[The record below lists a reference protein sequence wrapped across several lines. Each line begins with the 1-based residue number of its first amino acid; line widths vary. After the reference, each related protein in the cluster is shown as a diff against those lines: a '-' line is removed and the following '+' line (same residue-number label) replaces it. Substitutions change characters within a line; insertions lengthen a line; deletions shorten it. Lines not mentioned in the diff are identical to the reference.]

1 MNEISRDVLEK
12 GLPEKE
18 DANIWRYTY
27 RVRSHEV
34 EPGGQLTLPS
44 LFHLMQDGASSHA
57 KSLGLSVK
65 ELMRQGYT
73 WVLSRMILTVSAPLP
88 QWEHQTTLHTWP
100 SGNKGPF
107 ALRNFLFINP
117 KGEKIAAAIS
127 GWLVIDMNRRRPQR
141 IGPYSKILRP
151 IEGHHILSPDLN
163 KIALPQHI
171 HWEQRF
177 SVRRQDLDIN
187 QHVNNV
193 SYLAWLMET
202 LPDEVVRQMALQTI
216 HLNFMG
222 EAKRKDQVTS
232 AVELI
237 KQDEHQAYFRHLIFR
252 DADRQELIRAESRWI
267 ANTDVGKK

>member
-1 MNEISRDVLEK
+1 MRDISKDTLERCP
-12 GLPEKE
+12 PEKE
-18 DANIWRYTY
+18 GANIWRYTY

-65 ELMRQGYT
+65 QLMQNGYT
-73 WVLSRMILTVSAPLP
+73 WVLSRLNLTILAPLP
-88 QWEHQTTLHTWP
+88 QWEHQISLQTWP

-107 ALRNFLFINP
+107 ALRNFLLLNAA
-117 KGEKIAAAIS
+117 GERVAAAIS
-127 GWLVIDMNRRRPQR
+127 GWLVIDMDSRRPQR
-141 IGPYSKILRP
+141 LGPYSKILRP
-151 IEGHHILSPDLN
+151 IEGHHILAPDLN
-163 KIALPQHI
+163 KIALSQHI
-171 HWEQRF
+171 DWKQRF

-193 SYLAWLMET
+193 GYMAWLIET
-202 LPDEVVRQMALQTI
+202 LPDEIVQQMSLQTI

-232 AVELI
+232 TVELI
-237 KQDEHQAYFRHLIFR
+237 EQSELQASFRHQIFR
-252 DADRQELIRAESRWI
+252 DVDGQELIRAESHWTS
-267 ANTDVGKK
+267 NKKA